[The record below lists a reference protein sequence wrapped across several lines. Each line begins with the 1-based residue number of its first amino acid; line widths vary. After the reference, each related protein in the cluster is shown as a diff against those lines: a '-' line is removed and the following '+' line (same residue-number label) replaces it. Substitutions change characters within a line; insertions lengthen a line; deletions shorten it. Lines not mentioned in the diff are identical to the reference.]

1 MARPEAAGRDPSPP
15 TVPQESKT
23 LMRFAC
29 ATVWMPTLR
38 RSGIS
43 ALMGRSV
50 PSDRAR
56 VVYGVQS
63 AAVMLK
69 EGET

>member
-1 MARPEAAGRDPSPP
+1 
-15 TVPQESKT
+15 
-23 LMRFAC
+23 MRFAC
-29 ATVWMPTLR
+29 ATLWMPTLR

-56 VVYGVQS
+56 VVYGVQT

>member
-1 MARPEAAGRDPSPP
+1 MRIDR
-15 TVPQESKT
+15 VT
-23 LMRFAC
+23 L
-29 ATVWMPTLR
+29 WMPTLR

-63 AAVMLK
+63 AAVTLK